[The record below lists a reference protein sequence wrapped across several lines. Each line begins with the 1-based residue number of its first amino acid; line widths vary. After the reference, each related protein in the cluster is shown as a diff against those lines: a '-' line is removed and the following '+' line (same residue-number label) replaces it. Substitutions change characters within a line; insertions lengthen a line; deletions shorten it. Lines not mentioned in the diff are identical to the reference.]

1 MSEGNKQ
8 IATLVGN
15 PINVVSKQIRVGLGT
30 TVHDGEYELGN
41 TFYQGPDS
49 KPTATGDLVG
59 VAASAT
65 GTLTITNPG
74 LGYTPADGRLQFN
87 GVNLIT
93 VSGTG
98 ANATADITIEDGVA
112 IGATITAGGNG
123 YQVGDVVTVG
133 TIGVASVGRNVRFT
147 IAGIGVTTQ
156 LILDN
161 VQGDFVV
168 GAAGTIK
175 FFNSSGIST
184 DLNGTSA
191 GGDVTIPTDGI
202 TEVSDG
208 LHIKVNH
215 KNHGMNFDDNIVRIS
230 GVLPDVKPTKLAVA
244 YDKESSDP
252 ISVLDA
258 STLLTLKE
266 LELEQQILD
275 FF

>member
-1 MSEGNKQ
+1 MN
-8 IATLVGN
+8 LV
-15 PINVVSKQIRVGLGT
+15 IHSSKVLLKTNCNWRSCRSC
-30 TVHDGEYELGN
+30 
-41 TFYQGPDS
+41 S
-49 KPTATGDLVG
+49 KCNWNIDNYK
-59 VAASAT
+59 SRHW
-65 GTLTITNPG
+65 I
-74 LGYTPADGRLQFN
+74 YSSRWRWQFN
-87 GVNLIT
+87 NVNLIT

-98 ANATADITIEDGVA
+98 ANATADITIRDGVA
-112 IGATITAGGNG
+112 IAATITSGGNG

-161 VQGDFVV
+161 VQGDFIV

-184 DLNGTSA
+184 ELNGQTA
-191 GGDVTIPTDGI
+191 GGDVTIPSDGI

-208 LHIKVNH
+208 LHIKINH

-230 GVLPDVKPTKLAVA
+230 GVRPDVKPTKLAVA
-244 YDKESSDP
+244 YDKASSDP
-252 ISVLDA
+252 ISVIDA
-258 STLLTLKE
+258 TVPLITLKE
-266 LELEQQILD
+266 LELVQQILD